1 MTKKD
6 RVLVDYFETTR
17 LRADLFDTGNILIMI
32 KKTEDYSEHFKS
44 SALGRQKE
52 DNGSLFSPVGLSR
65 LMNIHKGEHIFKNN
79 QIEAI
84 LLCLEDYL
92 DFIGWD
98 KTRDGEGVKLF
109 ISAEKSSSEMID
121 EILEMDRSPKDK
133 WCALASWF
141 NFFSQIEPER
151 VIEKFKNRE
160 TLENL
165 YSDNH
170 DYELESCTSYLFN
183 FFPTH
188 LVRFQEMKATKFGIE
203 QFEDKIRNSI
213 SLLNDKSGKTI
224 SEIDL
229 DNGDSSAIC
238 CDDLEYGFKAVLSY
252 HKILSKMYKV
262 VDVQNVDNLTR
273 DQFINLFAPLFNFVN
288 FYRSNEKKNF
298 AEIFEFHYE
307 RVVNGVECNKKSL
320 APNYY
325 SVDFSS
331 LMTEEEFDMFK
342 NVEQT
347 SVPVARFVKDRIS
360 NFKLFL
366 NFSESFVSLAHD
378 YDSARG
384 LFDDKTIA
392 SSVMANKEYY
402 NSVIMIPNGLLR
414 ALQDNPSFNQVF
426 MDYLKDPSIPLSMM
440 LEMNGTIEDYIVERD
455 SNIAKRNSLI
465 REEFLYV

>member
-6 RVLVDYFETTR
+6 RVLVDSFETAR

-52 DNGSLFSPVGLSR
+52 DNGSLFSPIGLSR
-65 LMNIHKGEHIFKNN
+65 LMNIHKGDHIFKNN

-121 EILEMDRSPKDK
+121 QILKMDRSPRDK

-141 NFFSQIEPER
+141 NFFSQIDPER
-151 VIEKFKNRE
+151 VVEKFKNRE
-160 TLENL
+160 SLEEL
-165 YSDNH
+165 HSDNH
-170 DYELESCTSYLFN
+170 NYELESCTSYLFN
-183 FFPTH
+183 FFPAH
-188 LVRFQEMKATKFGIE
+188 LVKFQEMKATKSGIE
-203 QFEDKIRNSI
+203 EFEDKIRNGI
-213 SLLNDKSGKTI
+213 SLLNDESGKTI

-229 DNGDSSAIC
+229 DNGDSSAIY

-252 HKILSKMYKV
+252 HKTLSKMYKV
-262 VDVQNVDNLTR
+262 VDVENVDNLTR
-273 DQFINLFAPLFNFVN
+273 DQFINLFGPLFNFVK
-288 FYRSNEKKNF
+288 FYRSNEKKDF
-298 AEIFEFHYE
+298 AEIFEFHHE
-307 RVVNGVECNKKSL
+307 RIINGVECNKKL

-325 SVDFSS
+325 SIDFSS

-342 NVEQT
+342 NVEQI
-347 SVPVARFVKDRIS
+347 SVTVARFVKDRIS

-366 NFSESFVSLAHD
+366 EFPESFVSLAHD

-384 LFDDKTIA
+384 LFDDKTLYRNTA
-392 SSVMANKEYY
+392 ANKDYY
-402 NSVIMIPNGLLR
+402 NSVILIPNGLLR
-414 ALQDNPSFNQVF
+414 SLQENPSFNQVF
-426 MDYLKDPSIPLSMM
+426 MDYLRDPSIPLSMM
-440 LEMNGTIEDYIVERD
+440 LEMNGTIEDYIAKRD
-455 SNIAKRNSLI
+455 SNIDKRNSLI
-465 REEFLYV
+465 HQEFFHV